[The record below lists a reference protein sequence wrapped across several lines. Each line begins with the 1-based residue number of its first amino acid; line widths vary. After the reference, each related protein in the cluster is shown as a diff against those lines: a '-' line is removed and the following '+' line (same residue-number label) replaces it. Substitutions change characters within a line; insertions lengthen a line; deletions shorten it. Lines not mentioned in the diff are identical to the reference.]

1 MDNAGPED
9 TVKVTCGL
17 GGHRLIRKARVGGQE
32 RDQRRQ
38 EPPPET
44 LWETLWAGAT
54 SDEPCDLE
62 PQLWEQLTP
71 EVGLPPNPQVSSLLC
86 PTSPRVLASTFL
98 FLR

>member
-1 MDNAGPED
+1 MDNAGPENA
-9 TVKVTCGL
+9 VKVTCGL

-86 PTSPRVLASTFL
+86 PRSPRVLASTFL